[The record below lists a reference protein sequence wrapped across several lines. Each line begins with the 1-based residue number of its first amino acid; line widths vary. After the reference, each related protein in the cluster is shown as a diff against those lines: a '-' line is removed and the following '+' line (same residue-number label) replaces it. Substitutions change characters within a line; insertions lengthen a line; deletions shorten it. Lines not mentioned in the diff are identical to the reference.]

1 MLQEYMKRLILEQ
14 PEDPLKFLIHSIT
27 VNPYVVNAV
36 ETLTANTSTFEPQQ
50 ESTTNSYSEDTE
62 NFENPELDG

>member
-27 VNPYVVNAV
+27 VNPYVINAGDTV
-36 ETLTANTSTFEPQQ
+36 TANASTIELQQ
-50 ESTTNSYSEDTE
+50 ESIANSYSEDPE
-62 NFENPELDG
+62 NENPEMDG